1 MKKLNITLLATT
13 AVLATALLSA
23 CGSNQSSS
31 TSATKLKAGSFDVAY
46 KNPDKAIKGGNL
58 KVAYQSDSPM
68 KAEWLAGLENDATFA
83 AMASPAGGLDGI
95 FFTNSAFKFINGG
108 PANISLDDSAKIA
121 TITLRKDLKWS
132 DGSQVTA
139 KDYEFTY
146 ETIANPAYG
155 SDRWTDSLANIVGLS
170 DYHTGKAKT
179 ISGITFPDG
188 ENGKIVKIQFKE
200 MTPGIT
206 QSGNGYFLETV
217 TPYQYLKDVAP
228 KDLASSPKTTTKPLV
243 TGPFKPANVVAGES
257 IKYVPNPYYWGE
269 KPKLNSITYETVS
282 TNKSVAALSSGK
294 YYFINS
300 MVASQY
306 KQVKNLKGYKVLGQ
320 QALYISLMYYN
331 LGHYDTKNS
340 INVQDRKTPLQDQSV
355 RQAVAYAR
363 NVAEVDN
370 KFSNGLATPANGLIP
385 PIFKQ
390 FTSSSVKGYEKQNL
404 DKANK
409 LLDADGWKLN
419 KSTGYREKDGK
430 ELSLVYA
437 ARQGDA
443 NQETIA
449 QNYIQQWKKIG
460 VKVSLYNGKLMEF
473 NSWVDHMTTPP
484 GANDWDITDG
494 AWSLSSEPSQQ
505 DLFSAAAPYNIGHFN
520 DPQITNDLNDI
531 DSTKSESATYRKAA
545 FVKYQNDM
553 NKKAYVVPT
562 NFSLNYTPVNKR
574 VVGMTLD
581 YGDMNLWSEI
591 GVSSNKMATK

>member
-1 MKKLNITLLATT
+1 M
-13 AVLATALLSA
+13 
-23 CGSNQSSS
+23 
-31 TSATKLKAGSFDVAY
+31 
-46 KNPDKAIKGGNL
+46 
-58 KVAYQSDSPM
+58 
-68 KAEWLAGLENDATFA
+68 
-83 AMASPAGGLDGI
+83 
-95 FFTNSAFKFINGG
+95 
-108 PANISLDDSAKIA
+108 
-121 TITLRKDLKWS
+121 
-132 DGSQVTA
+132 
-139 KDYEFTY
+139 
-146 ETIANPAYG
+146 
-155 SDRWTDSLANIVGLS
+155 S

-188 ENGKIVKIQFKE
+188 ENGKVIKIQFKA
-200 MTPGIT
+200 MTPGMT
-206 QSGNGYFLETV
+206 QTGNGYFLETV

-294 YYFINS
+294 YDFINQ
-300 MVASQY
+300 MTPSQY

-320 QALYISLMYYN
+320 QQLYISLMYYN
-331 LGHYDTKNS
+331 LGHYDTNKS
-340 INVQDRKTPLQDQSV
+340 INVQDRKTPLQDQNV
-355 RQAVAYAR
+355 RQAIGYAR
-363 NVAEVDN
+363 NVAEVDA
-370 KFSNGLATPANGLIP
+370 KFSNGLRTPANGLIP

-437 ARQGDA
+437 ACQGDS

-460 VKVSLYNGKLMEF
+460 AKVSLYKGKLMEF

-494 AWSLSSEPSQQ
+494 AWSLSGEPSQQ
-505 DLFSAAAPYNIGHFN
+505 DLFSAAAPYNMGHFN
-520 DPQITNDLNDI
+520 DPQITKDLNDI
-531 DSTKSESATYRKAA
+531 DSTKSENVTYRKAA
-545 FVKYQNDM
+545 FIKYQKDM
-553 NKKAYVVPT
+553 NTKAYVIPT
-562 NFSLNYTPVNKR
+562 DYMLNYTPVNKR

-581 YGDMNLWSEI
+581 YGDMKLWSEI

>member
-108 PANISLDDSAKIA
+108 PANISLDDSAKTA

-188 ENGKIVKIQFKE
+188 ENGNLVKIQFKE
-200 MTPGIT
+200 MTPGMT

-243 TGPFKPANVVAGES
+243 TGPFKPENVVAGES

-505 DLFSAAAPYNIGHFN
+505 DLFSAEAPYNIGHFN